1 MAGLVCKGCGGA
13 VDATGIDPFTVCECS
28 ECGAELVI
36 PLQMDYISL
45 ERPVGEK
52 AFFEIYD
59 GFDGAHNLNAII
71 YLLTANLENVQEC
84 AKFAKEQAVELS
96 TLKHPNICPL
106 INFGEV
112 EGRFFVTTPKL
123 DGYPMSTYQPQTQ
136 GLLDIGSVVD
146 VMQAAAL
153 GLGVAHHK
161 EFVHHNVCAETVHI
175 DARGNVR
182 TKDWFISRWAYELES
197 KNEMKSSVSPFFISP
212 EKAESGVEDKRG
224 DVFSLGV
231 LFYFLLT
238 GSYPFVG
245 ASEVETVYSRVKKKK
260 KDQAEIFSSEKPLMA
275 TPETVEYVP
284 PQAPIEVRPDI
295 PEPISAMVMD
305 MLSYLPV
312 HRPKI
317 SEVLNSINLHKAKE
331 YQEKAV
337 FSAQKK
343 MVETK
348 TRAIPMMKN
357 LYDTKIGGDKDKE
370 KDKKKRIFFR

>member
-1 MAGLVCKGCGGA
+1 MANLVCKGCGGA
-13 VDATGIDPFTVCECS
+13 VDATGIEPFTVCECS
-28 ECGAELVI
+28 DCGGELVI
-36 PLQMDYISL
+36 PLQIEYISL
-45 ERPVGEK
+45 ERPVGQK
-52 AFFEIYD
+52 ALFEIYE
-59 GFDGAHNLNAII
+59 GFDGAHNMNAII
-71 YLLTANLENVQEC
+71 YLLSAGIEDMQEC
-84 AKFAKEQAVELS
+84 AKFAKEQALELS

-106 INFGEV
+106 INYGEV
-112 EGRFFVTTPKL
+112 GGRFFVSMPKM

-136 GLLDIGSVVD
+136 GLLDVNSVID

-161 EFVHHNVCAETVHI
+161 EFVHHNLCAETVHI

-231 LFYFLLT
+231 LFYYLIT
-238 GSYPFVG
+238 GRYPFVG

-260 KDQAEIFSSEKPLMA
+260 KDEAEIFSSEKPLVA
-275 TPETVEYVP
+275 TPDTVEYVP
-284 PQAPIEVRPDI
+284 PKTPAEVRPDV
-295 PEPISAMVMD
+295 PEPISALIMD

-312 HRPKI
+312 YRPKI
-317 SEVLNSINLHKAKE
+317 SEVLTAINLFKAKE

-337 FSAQKK
+337 HSAQKK

-357 LYDTKIGGDKDKE
+357 LYDTKIGGAKE
-370 KDKKKRIFFR
+370 PEKKKRIFFR